1 MLSVTL
7 YLRLFQLENLLDLPN
22 LVKASGLKEITDKCF
37 LKYLTLFLNSWGI
50 LALEIY
56 KTSFFE
62 LDTIFTMFV
71 LLVAFIFK
79 LGKTTSTFFLFLK

>member
-7 YLRLFQLENLLDLPN
+7 YLRLFSSDLLDLPN

-37 LKYLTLFLNSWGI
+37 LKYLTLFLNSWGM

-56 KTSFFE
+56 KTSF
-62 LDTIFTMFV
+62 
-71 LLVAFIFK
+71 
-79 LGKTTSTFFLFLK
+79 